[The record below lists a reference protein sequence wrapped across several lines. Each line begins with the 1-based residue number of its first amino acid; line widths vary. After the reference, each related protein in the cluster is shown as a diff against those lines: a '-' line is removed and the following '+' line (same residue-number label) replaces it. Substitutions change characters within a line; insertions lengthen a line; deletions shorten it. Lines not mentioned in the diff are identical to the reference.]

1 MSDYDYD
8 NVKVEFDDGI
18 AWLYLNR
25 PEKRNAMSPAL
36 HYEMDD
42 AVDKLELDDDCKVVV
57 LTGAGDKSW
66 SAGQDLK
73 EFFRELDGNPAER
86 RRVSLAN
93 ERWRRLRLFMY
104 DKPTIAMVNGFCF
117 GGAFTQLVSCDF
129 AIAAEDA
136 IFGLS
141 EINWGILPGGVVSK
155 VVVDTLCY
163 RDALWYACT
172 GETFDGKQAADMKLI
187 NKAVPKDKLREETE
201 KLARH
206 LMKLNPA
213 ALRGT
218 KQGIKMVKN
227 MDYFQALDY
236 LAAKGAEIGTRDKEG
251 GRGEGIKQ
259 FIDDKTYRP
268 GFGPLAR
275 PAPAAE

>member
-1 MSDYDYD
+1 MAEYDYD

-42 AVDKLELDDDCKVVV
+42 AVDKLELDDDCKVLV

-66 SAGQDLK
+66 CAGQDLK
-73 EFFRELDGNPAER
+73 TFFRELDGNPKER

-104 DKPTIAMVNGFCF
+104 DKPTIAMVNGFCY

-136 IFGLS
+136 MFGLS

-172 GETFDGKQAADMKLI
+172 GESFDGRTAAEMKLI
-187 NKAVPKDKLREETE
+187 NKAVPKDKLRAETE

-206 LMKLNPA
+206 LMTLNPA

-236 LAAKGAEIGTRDKEG
+236 LAAKGAEIGVRDKEG
-251 GRGEGIKQ
+251 GREQGIKQ
-259 FIDDKTYRP
+259 FLDDKTYRP

-275 PAPAAE
+275 PGQAAE

>member
-1 MSDYDYD
+1 MADYSNYK
-8 NVKVEFDDGI
+8 NVKVEIEDGI
-18 AWLYLNR
+18 GWVTLNR
-25 PEKRNAMSPAL
+25 PEKRNAMSPDL
-36 HYEMDD
+36 HWEMDEI
-42 AVDKLELDDDCKVVV
+42 VDKLEGDSTAKVLV
-57 LTGAGDKSW
+57 LTGAGESW

-73 EFFRELDGNPAER
+73 LYFRELDDNPAER
-86 RRVSLAN
+86 RRVGLAN

-104 DKPTIAMVNGFCF
+104 DKPTIAMVNGYCF

-141 EINWGILPGGVVSK
+141 EVNWGILPGGVVSK

-172 GETFDGKQAADMKLI
+172 GEPFDGKQAADMKLI
-187 NKAVPKDKLREETE
+187 NKAVPKESLRDETIA
-201 KLARH
+201 LAQR
-206 LMKLNPA
+206 LMKINPET
-213 ALRGT
+213 LRAT
-218 KQGIKMVKN
+218 KQAIKQVKN

-236 LAAKGAEIGTRDKEG
+236 LAAKGAEISLRDKTG
-251 GRGEGIKQ
+251 GRAQGISQ

-268 GFGPLAR
+268 GFGPY
-275 PAPAAE
+275 ENSKK